1 MHAVIDMCT
10 EIIHRLLLQKD
21 SKLSSSGD
29 LVDVDESLNRRGQWK
44 RRKCLEVFSALIL
57 LFMRQL
63 ELKIVLQ

>member
-1 MHAVIDMCT
+1 MHAMIDMYRNST
-10 EIIHRLLLQKD
+10 QDAAKID

-29 LVDVDESLNRRGQWK
+29 LVDGDVSLNRRGKWK
-44 RRKCLEVFSALIL
+44 RHKCLKVFSAFIL